1 MMYDFLDEFNKE
13 FGTKLEESNK
23 DLQIANRLFHDFI
36 EQEFK
41 TSDVY
46 KSIADKIIQILDELE
61 TTLTPKQK
69 ELLDKFEL
77 YKDELSNYTAE
88 QSFVYGLCF
97 HKALN
102 TELNNYSQ
110 KMQIQ
115 RIKELYK
122 AGTKIELK
130 KMYDV
135 QAVPPNT
142 IGIVDFVDDIGTIH
156 VKWENGSSLG
166 VIYGKDKFKIVKD
179 D

>member
-1 MMYDFLDEFNKE
+1 
-13 FGTKLEESNK
+13 
-23 DLQIANRLFHDFI
+23 
-36 EQEFK
+36 
-41 TSDVY
+41 
-46 KSIADKIIQILDELE
+46 
-61 TTLTPKQK
+61 
-69 ELLDKFEL
+69 
-77 YKDELSNYTAE
+77 
-88 QSFVYGLCF
+88 
-97 HKALN
+97 
-102 TELNNYSQ
+102 
-110 KMQIQ
+110 MQIQ